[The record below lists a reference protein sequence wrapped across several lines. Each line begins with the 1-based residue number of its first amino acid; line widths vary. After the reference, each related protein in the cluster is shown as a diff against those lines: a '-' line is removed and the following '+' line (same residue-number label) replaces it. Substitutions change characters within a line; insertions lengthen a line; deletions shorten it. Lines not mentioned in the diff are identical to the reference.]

1 MSDLTLAT
9 FEEFETDDFRVLYLE
24 NVPQNIV
31 YFQGPLQ
38 QNNRIAHPQIPGLYY
53 SPTIVVLCDGTF
65 TVENSSDD
73 SVINA
78 QPGMLSVWRTPG
90 RYKFISTSETNTCI
104 CLTPKNKG
112 IHYRDSIY
120 FDNTKEMQYK
130 FNSGWVI
137 SNVDFQLNGVYHKKF
152 ELVSVSGTNKIKP
165 EESGWFLHVWQ

>member
-31 YFQGPLQ
+31 YFQGPLPQ
-38 QNNRIAHPQIPGLYY
+38 KNRIAHPQIPGLYY
-53 SPTIVVLCDGTF
+53 SPTIVLLSDGTF

-73 SVINA
+73 KVIQAN
-78 QPGMLSVWRTPG
+78 PGMLSVWRTPG

-104 CLTPKNKG
+104 CLTPKKNT

-120 FDNTKEMQYK
+120 FDNTKDMEYN
-130 FNSGWVI
+130 FNSGWII
-137 SNVDFQLNGVYHKKF
+137 SNVNFELDGIYHKKF
-152 ELVSVSGTNKIKP
+152 ELITVSGTNVVKP
-165 EESGWFLHVWQ
+165 ETSGWFLHVWQ